1 MNAIT
6 SILDTPGWSILAP
19 FIARR
24 AGQRTEEFTTMT
36 PDFVSRIVGTVIF
49 ALLGARLGA
58 DSAQTLG
65 LPVEVTSV
73 IFALV
78 GVLIGLILT
87 PWLTIRPLR
96 AIRHT
101 INEMPVEVLMTG
113 LFGLALGLGLA
124 LLLAYPLSQL
134 AGWPGTILPAAFS
147 VVAGYLGLTI
157 FTVRWRELWNLVGET
172 SGSKRRPIFGGGTDR
187 QILLDT
193 SVLIDGRIVDI
204 AKTGFLGGTLVVP
217 RFVIN
222 ELHQVA
228 DSSDTLRRNRGRHGL
243 TKLNE
248 LQRDGV
254 MPFKILEDDIP
265 GIAEVDDKLIA
276 LAVKMSAPIIT
287 NDYPLNRIAETQGVT
302 VLNVNALSNA
312 VRSQYLPDDIF
323 PIRIIQEGREAEQGV
338 GYLEDGTMVVV
349 EGGKTYMDRTITV
362 KVTKFINKDTG
373 RMYFAVPENSAK
385 RTVAST

>member
-1 MNAIT
+1 
-6 SILDTPGWSILAP
+6 
-19 FIARR
+19 
-24 AGQRTEEFTTMT
+24 MT

-49 ALLGARLGA
+49 ALLGARVGVDTA
-58 DSAQTLG
+58 PSLG

-73 IFALV
+73 IFSLV

-113 LFGLALGLGLA
+113 LAGLALGLLLA
-124 LLLAYPLSQL
+124 LLMAYPLSQL
-134 AGWPGTILPAAFS
+134 TGWPGTILPAAIS

-157 FTVRWRELWNLVGET
+157 FTVRSRELWNLVGDL
-172 SGSKRRPIFGGGTDR
+172 SGKRRPVFGGNPDR

-204 AKTGFLGGTLVVP
+204 AKTGFLGGTLAVP

-243 TKLNE
+243 SRLNE
-248 LQRDGV
+248 LQRDGL
-254 MPFKILEDDIP
+254 MPFKIIEDDIP
-265 GIAEVDDKLIA
+265 SITEVDDKLVA
-276 LAVKMSAPIIT
+276 LA
-287 NDYPLNRIAETQGVT
+287 
-302 VLNVNALSNA
+302 
-312 VRSQYLPDDIF
+312 
-323 PIRIIQEGREAEQGV
+323 
-338 GYLEDGTMVVV
+338 
-349 EGGKTYMDRTITV
+349 
-362 KVTKFINKDTG
+362 
-373 RMYFAVPENSAK
+373 
-385 RTVAST
+385 

>member
-1 MNAIT
+1 
-6 SILDTPGWSILAP
+6 
-19 FIARR
+19 
-24 AGQRTEEFTTMT
+24 MT

-49 ALLGARLGA
+49 ALLGARVGV

-96 AIRHT
+96 TIRHT
-101 INEMPVEVLMTG
+101 VNDMPVEVLMTG
-113 LFGLALGLGLA
+113 LVGLALGLLLA

-134 AGWPGTILPAAFS
+134 TGWPGTILPAVLS

-157 FTVRWRELWNLVGET
+157 FTIRSRELWNMVGDL
-172 SGSKRRPIFGGGTDR
+172 SGKRRPVFGGVDR

-204 AKTGFLGGTLVVP
+204 AKTGFLGGTLAVP

-254 MPFKILEDDIP
+254 MPFKIIEDDIP
-265 GIAEVDDKLIA
+265 TIAEVDDKLVA
-276 LAVKMSAPIIT
+276 LAVQMSAPIIT

-312 VRSQYLPDDIF
+312 VRSQYLPDDVL
-323 PIRIIQEGREAEQGV
+323 PIRIIQEGREADQGV

-349 EGGKTYMDRTITV
+349 EGGKTYMDRTINV
-362 KVTKFINKDTG
+362 RVTKFINRDTG
-373 RMYFAVPENSAK
+373 RMYFAVPENSTK
-385 RTVAST
+385 RPVAAT

>member
-1 MNAIT
+1 
-6 SILDTPGWSILAP
+6 
-19 FIARR
+19 
-24 AGQRTEEFTTMT
+24 MT